1 MPNLRELDRLIERR
15 HLLKHPFYRAWSDGS
30 VPMSTLRAYAGAYYE
45 FERNF
50 PRYVAATY
58 ARLTDPRDR
67 RVLLDNLVDE
77 EGRDPTHPA
86 LWRHFASALGQPLPA
101 RGAPRLAAPAAALCR
116 TYDTLTSEGPAAAR
130 LAALYAYEAQF
141 PAVAA
146 EKSRGLKA
154 HYGIRDDAAHEF
166 FRVHTTA
173 DVEHARAER
182 RLMARQLRESPRD
195 APKAYRAART
205 TLDAWWGFLD
215 RFVAPASAG

>member
-1 MPNLRELDRLIERR
+1 MPNVTDLDRLITRR

-30 VPMSTLRAYAGAYYE
+30 VTLPTLRSYAGAYYE

-50 PRYVAATY
+50 PRYVAGAY
-58 ARLTDPRDR
+58 ASLTDPNDR
-67 RVLLDNLVDE
+67 RVLLDNLLDE

-86 LWRHFASALGQPLPA
+86 LWRSFASALGQRLPVG
-101 RGAPRLAAPAAALCR
+101 GAPRLAAPASGLCR
-116 TYDTLTSEGPAAAR
+116 TYDALTSRGSAAAR

-146 EKSRGLKA
+146 EKSRGLRV

-182 RLMARQLRESPRD
+182 RLMARQLRESPGD
-195 APKAYRAART
+195 ASGAYRAAQR

-215 RFVAPASAG
+215 RFVAA